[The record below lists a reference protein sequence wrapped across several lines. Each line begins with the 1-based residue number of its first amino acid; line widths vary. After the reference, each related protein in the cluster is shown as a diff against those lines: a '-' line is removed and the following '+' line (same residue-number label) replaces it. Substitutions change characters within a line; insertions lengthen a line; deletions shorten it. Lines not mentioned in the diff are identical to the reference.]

1 MKKLILGL
9 AVLVG
14 TAFFVPTTQILA
26 DNIGNANANSSP
38 LKQKVDEKNGKS
50 SSSTTTPKS
59 SLGTNVKNGL
69 GKDVKETN
77 SLKANTSAPAKT
89 EDVIKTE
96 LGKPDMDWV
105 NSNILKNYKL
115 YHQDSSLTDFSS
127 GAAHIATDLF
137 TAINLDIVYP
147 LFDKALSTM
156 FNLTGITTG
165 INNVLTSV
173 GQYSQKAW
181 QSDAMKGLL
190 YLAFGVGLVWTFA
203 RSIKSGGG
211 LKSILTLLVIAI
223 LGSAWVGAG
232 STVLS
237 TINTLTSN
245 AQTAVFVATSN
256 IDNDSFSDTGTSFQ
270 ATLRYNYF
278 TKAVERPFFLGN
290 YGVATMADAEKNNDE
305 MGNPYRLIGGNV
317 DDSTLSEF
325 AYKNVY
331 IKKKGGQEWYQV
343 AIALMSPVMSVAYGV
358 PLLMIG
364 LANLLVQLG
373 AILMYYLAP
382 FTIMISLIPKFA
394 NSALKTAMGALGL
407 LFAKVGLLFGIMFI
421 SWVGNVTDT
430 VIPPTNS
437 ASSMLNSIVY
447 IVLMI
452 LLWKNKSWLVQT
464 ITGSSVA
471 NSAMNKISMTRAGR
485 KALGTANEMRNSA
498 NRMYQGARNGI
509 KRGKDMKDNF
519 KDKHSDDF
527 DDDELRDEIEQEEQ
541 AKRKQAR
548 KDYLAKDMAKHQ
560 AQVKKDRAS
569 RLKNAMPNQDAT
581 SNTSQ
586 LKVND
591 LPDNNGTHSRA
602 IADEVKLPRYQR
614 SKELKKVPETSD
626 SATEPTGRKPS
637 KSYETGSKEAQKRRE
652 ARSMVLKSKD
662 DATHFNQRLQADNE
676 QRKQNKQDLD
686 KELR

>member
-1 MKKLILGL
+1 MLIKFCRKLI
-9 AVLVG
+9 
-14 TAFFVPTTQILA
+14 ILA
-26 DNIGNANANSSP
+26 SFLFVLGFAQTQVSANDSS
-38 LKQKVDEKNGKS
+38 NS
-50 SSSTTTPKS
+50 SSSLISDDTTKALDDASKQAEKAVEEVTNDAEKKS
-59 SLGTNVKNGL
+59 G
-69 GKDVKETN
+69 D
-77 SLKANTSAPAKT
+77 TSSASDYP
-89 EDVIKTE
+89 EDVIKSNLE
-96 LGKPDMDWV
+96 KRKMDWV
-105 NSNILKNYKL
+105 NSHILQNYKL
-115 YHQDSSLTDFSS
+115 YHQDSSLTDVSS
-127 GAAHIATDLF
+127 GAAHIVTDLF
-137 TAINLDIVYP
+137 TAINLNIVYP

-156 FNLTGITTG
+156 FDLTNITNG
-165 INNVLTSV
+165 INDVLDSV

-181 QSDAMKGLL
+181 QSDALKGLL

-203 RSIKSGGG
+203 KSIKSGGG
-211 LKSILTLLVIAI
+211 LKSILMILIIAVI
-223 LGSAWVGAG
+223 GSAWVSGG
-232 STVLS
+232 STVLK

-245 AQTAVFVATSN
+245 AQTAVFVATSD
-256 IDNDSFSDTGTSFQ
+256 IDDSGYTSTGDDFQ
-270 ATLRYNYF
+270 RTLRYAYF
-278 TKAVERPFFLGN
+278 TKAVERTFLLGN
-290 YGVATMADAEKNNDE
+290 YGVATMDDAEKDNDKI
-305 MGNPYRLIGGNV
+305 GNPYRLIGGNV
-317 DDSTLSEF
+317 TDDVLAEF
-325 AYKNVY
+325 AKKKNNY
-331 IKKKGGQEWYQV
+331 IKKNGGQEWYQV
-343 AIALMSPVMSVAYGV
+343 AIAFMSPVMSVAYGI
-358 PLLMIG
+358 PLLMVG

-373 AILMYYLAP
+373 AILLYYLAP

-421 SWVGNVTDT
+421 SWVGNVTDK
-430 VIPPTNS
+430 VIPPTDS

-569 RLKNAMPNQDAT
+569 RLKNVMPNQDTPHDTAQ
-581 SNTSQ
+581 SRG
-586 LKVND
+586 ND

-637 KSYETGSKEAQKRRE
+637 KSYETGSIEAQTRRE
-652 ARSMVLKSKD
+652 ARSKVLKSKD
-662 DATHFNQRLQADNE
+662 DTTHFNQRLQADNE

>member
-278 TKAVERPFFLGN
+278 TKAVERPFLLGN

-464 ITGSSVA
+464 IIGSSVA
-471 NSAMNKISMTRAGR
+471 NNAMNKISMTRAGR

-509 KRGKDMKDNF
+509 KRGRDMKDNY
-519 KDKHSDDF
+519 KDKNSDEF

-548 KDYLAKDMAKHQ
+548 KDYLSKDMAKHQ

-569 RLKNAMPNQDAT
+569 RLKNAMPNQDIPHDT
-581 SNTSQ
+581 PQS
-586 LKVND
+586 KGND

-652 ARSMVLKSKD
+652 ARSKVLKSKD
-662 DATHFNQRLQADNE
+662 DTIHFNQRLQADNE

>member
-1 MKKLILGL
+1 MKKFILGL

-89 EDVIKTE
+89 EDVIKAE

-203 RSIKSGGG
+203 KSIKSGGG

-278 TKAVERPFFLGN
+278 TKAVERPFLLGN

-509 KRGKDMKDNF
+509 KRGKDMKDNY

-548 KDYLAKDMAKHQ
+548 KDYLSKDMAKHQ

-569 RLKNAMPNQDAT
+569 RLKNAMPNQDT
-581 SNTSQ
+581 PHDTPQSGG
-586 LKVND
+586 ND

-637 KSYETGSKEAQKRRE
+637 KSYETGSKEAQTRRE
-652 ARSMVLKSKD
+652 ARSKVLKSKED
-662 DATHFNQRLQADNE
+662 TTHFNQRLQADNE
-676 QRKQNKQDLD
+676 ERKQNKQDLD

>member
-1 MKKLILGL
+1 MLIKFCRKLI
-9 AVLVG
+9 
-14 TAFFVPTTQILA
+14 ILA
-26 DNIGNANANSSP
+26 SFLFVLGFAQTQVSADDS
-38 LKQKVDEKNGKS
+38 KNS
-50 SSSTTTPKS
+50 SSSLISDDTTKALDDATKQAEKAVEEVTNDAEKKS
-59 SLGTNVKNGL
+59 G
-69 GKDVKETN
+69 D
-77 SLKANTSAPAKT
+77 TSSASDYP
-89 EDVIKTE
+89 EGVIKSN
-96 LGKPDMDWV
+96 LQYHKMDWV
-105 NSNILKNYKL
+105 NSHILQNYKF
-115 YHQDSSLTDFSS
+115 YHQDSSLTDVSS
-127 GAAHIATDLF
+127 GAAHIVTDLF
-137 TAINLDIVYP
+137 TAINLNIVYP

-156 FNLTGITTG
+156 FNLTGITNG
-165 INNVLTSV
+165 INGVLTSV
-173 GQYSQKAW
+173 GQYSNKAW
-181 QSDAMKGLL
+181 QSDALKGLL

-203 RSIKSGGG
+203 KSIKSGGG
-211 LKSILTLLVIAI
+211 LKSILTIVVIAVV
-223 LGSAWVGAG
+223 GSAWVGAG

-245 AQTAVFVATSN
+245 AQTAVFVSTSD
-256 IDNDSFSDTGTSFQ
+256 IKGAYSDTGDNFQ
-270 ATLRYNYF
+270 NALRYSYF
-278 TKAVERPFFLGN
+278 EQAVERPFLLGN
-290 YGVATMADAEKNNDE
+290 YGVGTMADAEKGNDK

-317 DDSTLSEF
+317 TDNVLAEF
-325 AYKNVY
+325 AKNNSY
-331 IKKKGGQEWYQV
+331 IKKNGGQEWYQV
-343 AIALMSPVMSVAYGV
+343 AIAFMSPVMSFAYGV
-358 PLLMIG
+358 PLLMVG

-373 AILMYYLAP
+373 AILLYYLAP
-382 FTIMISLIPKFA
+382 FTIMISLLPKFA
-394 NSALKTAMGALGL
+394 NSALKTAMGALEL

-421 SWVGNVTDT
+421 TWVGNVTDI
-430 VIPPTNS
+430 VVPPTNS

-471 NSAMNKISMTRAGR
+471 NNAMNKISMTRAGR

-509 KRGKDMKDNF
+509 KRGRDMKDNY
-519 KDKHSDDF
+519 KDMHIDDF

-548 KDYLAKDMAKHQ
+548 KDYLSKDMAKHQ

-569 RLKNAMPNQDAT
+569 RLKNAMRNQDT
-581 SNTSQ
+581 PHDTPQSGG
-586 LKVND
+586 ND

-637 KSYETGSKEAQKRRE
+637 KSHETGSKEAQTRRE
-652 ARSMVLKSKD
+652 ARSKVLKSKD
-662 DATHFNQRLQADNE
+662 DTTHFNQRLQADNE

>member
-1 MKKLILGL
+1 MLIKFCRKLI
-9 AVLVG
+9 
-14 TAFFVPTTQILA
+14 ILA
-26 DNIGNANANSSP
+26 SFLFVLGFAQTQVSANDSS
-38 LKQKVDEKNGKS
+38 NS
-50 SSSTTTPKS
+50 SSSLISDDTTKALDDASKQAEKAVEEVTNDAEKKS
-59 SLGTNVKNGL
+59 G
-69 GKDVKETN
+69 D
-77 SLKANTSAPAKT
+77 TSSASDYP
-89 EDVIKTE
+89 EDVIKSNLE
-96 LGKPDMDWV
+96 KRKMDWV
-105 NSNILKNYKL
+105 NSHILQNYKL
-115 YHQDSSLTDFSS
+115 YHQDSSLTDVSS
-127 GAAHIATDLF
+127 GAAHIVTDLF
-137 TAINLDIVYP
+137 TAINLNIVYP

-156 FNLTGITTG
+156 FDLTNITNG
-165 INNVLTSV
+165 INDVLDSV

-181 QSDAMKGLL
+181 QSDALKGLL

-203 RSIKSGGG
+203 KSIKSGGG
-211 LKSILTLLVIAI
+211 LKSILMILIIAVI
-223 LGSAWVGAG
+223 GSAWVSGG
-232 STVLS
+232 STVLK

-245 AQTAVFVATSN
+245 AQTAVFVATSD
-256 IDNDSFSDTGTSFQ
+256 IDDSGYTSTGDDFQ
-270 ATLRYNYF
+270 RTLRYAYF
-278 TKAVERPFFLGN
+278 TKAVERTFLLGN
-290 YGVATMADAEKNNDE
+290 YGVATMDDAEKDNDKI
-305 MGNPYRLIGGNV
+305 GNPYRLIGGNV
-317 DDSTLSEF
+317 TDDVLAEF
-325 AYKNVY
+325 AKKKNNY
-331 IKKKGGQEWYQV
+331 IKKNGGQEWYQV
-343 AIALMSPVMSVAYGV
+343 AIAFMSPVMSVAYGI
-358 PLLMIG
+358 PLLMVG

-373 AILMYYLAP
+373 AILLYYLAP

-421 SWVGNVTDT
+421 SWVGNVTDK
-430 VIPPTNS
+430 VIPPTDS

-569 RLKNAMPNQDAT
+569 SLKNVMPNQDTPHDTAQ
-581 SNTSQ
+581 SRG
-586 LKVND
+586 ND

-637 KSYETGSKEAQKRRE
+637 KSYETGSIEAQTRRE
-652 ARSMVLKSKD
+652 ARSKVLKSKD
-662 DATHFNQRLQADNE
+662 DTTHFNQRLQADNE

>member
-1 MKKLILGL
+1 MKKFILGL

-89 EDVIKTE
+89 EDVIKAE

-203 RSIKSGGG
+203 KSIKSGGG

-232 STVLS
+232 STVLT

-278 TKAVERPFFLGN
+278 TKAVERPFLLGN
-290 YGVATMADAEKNNDE
+290 YGVATMDDAEKNNDE

-325 AYKNVY
+325 ANKNVY

-464 ITGSSVA
+464 ITGSTVA
-471 NSAMNKISMTRAGR
+471 NNAINKISMTRAGR
-485 KALGTANEMRNSA
+485 KALGTADEMRHSA

-509 KRGKDMKDNF
+509 ERGRDMKDNY
-519 KDKHSDDF
+519 KDKHSDEF
-527 DDDELRDEIEQEEQ
+527 DDDALRDEIEQEEQ

-548 KDYLAKDMAKHQ
+548 KDYLSKDMAKHQ

-626 SATEPTGRKPS
+626 SATESTGRKPS

-652 ARSMVLKSKD
+652 ARSKVLKSKD
-662 DATHFNQRLQADNE
+662 DTTHFNQRLQADNA

>member
-1 MKKLILGL
+1 
-9 AVLVG
+9 
-14 TAFFVPTTQILA
+14 
-26 DNIGNANANSSP
+26 
-38 LKQKVDEKNGKS
+38 
-50 SSSTTTPKS
+50 
-59 SLGTNVKNGL
+59 
-69 GKDVKETN
+69 
-77 SLKANTSAPAKT
+77 
-89 EDVIKTE
+89 
-96 LGKPDMDWV
+96 MDWV
-105 NSNILKNYKL
+105 NSHILQNYKL
-115 YHQDSSLTDFSS
+115 YHQDSSLTDVSS
-127 GAAHIATDLF
+127 GAAHIVTDLF
-137 TAINLDIVYP
+137 TAINLNIVYP

-156 FNLTGITTG
+156 FDLTNITNE
-165 INNVLTSV
+165 INDVLDSV

-181 QSDAMKGLL
+181 QSDALKGLL

-203 RSIKSGGG
+203 KSIKSGGG
-211 LKSILTLLVIAI
+211 LKSILMILIIAVI
-223 LGSAWVGAG
+223 GSAWVSGG
-232 STVLS
+232 STVLK

-245 AQTAVFVATSN
+245 AQTAVFVATSD
-256 IDNDSFSDTGTSFQ
+256 IDDSGYTSTGDDFQ
-270 ATLRYNYF
+270 RTLRYAYF
-278 TKAVERPFFLGN
+278 TKAVERTFLLGN
-290 YGVATMADAEKNNDE
+290 YGVATMDDAEKDNDKI
-305 MGNPYRLIGGNV
+305 GNPYRLIGGNV
-317 DDSTLSEF
+317 TDDVLAEF
-325 AYKNVY
+325 AKKKNNY
-331 IKKKGGQEWYQV
+331 IKKNGGQEWYQV
-343 AIALMSPVMSVAYGV
+343 AIAFMSPVMSVAYGI
-358 PLLMIG
+358 PLLMVG

-373 AILMYYLAP
+373 AILLYYLAP

-421 SWVGNVTDT
+421 SWVGNVTDK
-430 VIPPTNS
+430 VIPPTDS

-569 RLKNAMPNQDAT
+569 RLKNVMPNQDTPHDTAQ
-581 SNTSQ
+581 SRG
-586 LKVND
+586 ND

-637 KSYETGSKEAQKRRE
+637 KSYETGSIEAQTRRE
-652 ARSMVLKSKD
+652 ARSKVLKSKD
-662 DATHFNQRLQADNE
+662 DTTHFNQRLQADNE

>member
-1 MKKLILGL
+1 MKKFILGL

-26 DNIGNANANSSP
+26 DNIGNANANGSP

-59 SLGTNVKNGL
+59 SLGINVKNGL

-89 EDVIKTE
+89 EDVIKSN
-96 LGKPDMDWV
+96 LQYHKMDWV

-203 RSIKSGGG
+203 KSIKSGGG

-232 STVLS
+232 STVLT

-278 TKAVERPFFLGN
+278 TKAVERPFLLGN
-290 YGVATMADAEKNNDE
+290 YGVATMDDAEKNNDE

-325 AYKNVY
+325 ANKNVY

-464 ITGSSVA
+464 ITGSTVA
-471 NSAMNKISMTRAGR
+471 NNAINKISMTRAGR
-485 KALGTANEMRNSA
+485 KALGTADEMRHSA

-509 KRGKDMKDNF
+509 KRGRDMKDNY
-519 KDKHSDDF
+519 KDKHSDEF

-548 KDYLAKDMAKHQ
+548 KDYLSKDMAKHQ

-569 RLKNAMPNQDAT
+569 RLKNAMPNQDIPHDT
-581 SNTSQ
+581 PQS
-586 LKVND
+586 KGND

-626 SATEPTGRKPS
+626 SATELKGRKPG

-652 ARSMVLKSKD
+652 ARSKVLKSKD
-662 DATHFNQRLQADNE
+662 DTIHFNQRLQADNE

>member
-1 MKKLILGL
+1 MLIKFCRKLI
-9 AVLVG
+9 
-14 TAFFVPTTQILA
+14 ILA
-26 DNIGNANANSSP
+26 SFLFVLGFAQTQVSANDSS
-38 LKQKVDEKNGKS
+38 NS
-50 SSSTTTPKS
+50 SSSLISDDTTKALDDASKQAEKAVEEVTNDAEKKS
-59 SLGTNVKNGL
+59 G
-69 GKDVKETN
+69 D
-77 SLKANTSAPAKT
+77 TSSASDYP
-89 EDVIKTE
+89 EDVIKSNLE
-96 LGKPDMDWV
+96 KRKMDWV
-105 NSNILKNYKL
+105 NSHILQNYKL
-115 YHQDSSLTDFSS
+115 YHQDSSLTDVSS
-127 GAAHIATDLF
+127 GAAHIVTDLF
-137 TAINLDIVYP
+137 TAINLNIVYP

-156 FNLTGITTG
+156 FDLTNITNG
-165 INNVLTSV
+165 INDVLDSV

-181 QSDAMKGLL
+181 QSDALKGLL

-203 RSIKSGGG
+203 KSIKSGGG
-211 LKSILTLLVIAI
+211 LKSILMILIIAVI
-223 LGSAWVGAG
+223 GSAWVSGG
-232 STVLS
+232 STVLK

-245 AQTAVFVATSN
+245 AQTAVFVATSD
-256 IDNDSFSDTGTSFQ
+256 IDDSGYTSTGDDFQ
-270 ATLRYNYF
+270 RTLRYAYF
-278 TKAVERPFFLGN
+278 TKAVERTFLLGN
-290 YGVATMADAEKNNDE
+290 YGVATMDDAEKDYDKI
-305 MGNPYRLIGGNV
+305 GNPYRLIGGNV
-317 DDSTLSEF
+317 TDDVLAEF
-325 AYKNVY
+325 AKKKNNY
-331 IKKKGGQEWYQV
+331 IKKNGGQEWYQV
-343 AIALMSPVMSVAYGV
+343 AIAFMSPVMSVAYGI
-358 PLLMIG
+358 PLLMVG

-373 AILMYYLAP
+373 AILLYYLAP

-421 SWVGNVTDT
+421 SWVGNVTDK
-430 VIPPTNS
+430 VIPPTDS

-569 RLKNAMPNQDAT
+569 RLKNVMPNQDTPHDTAQ
-581 SNTSQ
+581 SRG
-586 LKVND
+586 ND

-637 KSYETGSKEAQKRRE
+637 KSYETGSIEAQTRRE
-652 ARSMVLKSKD
+652 ARSKVLKSKD
-662 DATHFNQRLQADNE
+662 DTTHFNQRLQADNE
-676 QRKQNKQDLD
+676 QRKQNKQNLD

>member
-1 MKKLILGL
+1 MKKFILGL

-89 EDVIKTE
+89 EDVIKAE

-115 YHQDSSLTDFSS
+115 YHQDSSLTDLSS

-165 INNVLTSV
+165 INNVLISV

-203 RSIKSGGG
+203 KSIKSGGG

-278 TKAVERPFFLGN
+278 TKAVERPFLLGN

-325 AYKNVY
+325 ANKNVY

-343 AIALMSPVMSVAYGV
+343 AIAFMSPVMSVAYGI
-358 PLLMIG
+358 PLLMVG

-471 NSAMNKISMTRAGR
+471 NNAMNKISMTRAGR

-509 KRGKDMKDNF
+509 KRGKDMKDNY

-548 KDYLAKDMAKHQ
+548 KDYLSKDMAKHQ

-626 SATEPTGRKPS
+626 SATESTGRKPS

-652 ARSMVLKSKD
+652 ARSKVLKSKD
-662 DATHFNQRLQADNE
+662 DTTHFNQRLQADNA

>member
-1 MKKLILGL
+1 MKKFILGL

-89 EDVIKTE
+89 EDVIKAE

-115 YHQDSSLTDFSS
+115 YHQDSSLTDLSS

-165 INNVLTSV
+165 INNVLISV

-203 RSIKSGGG
+203 KSIKSGGG

-278 TKAVERPFFLGN
+278 TKAVERPFLLGN

-325 AYKNVY
+325 ANKNVY

-343 AIALMSPVMSVAYGV
+343 AIAFMSPVMSVAYGI
-358 PLLMIG
+358 PLLMVG

-373 AILMYYLAP
+373 
-382 FTIMISLIPKFA
+382 
-394 NSALKTAMGALGL
+394 
-407 LFAKVGLLFGIMFI
+407 LF
-421 SWVGNVTDT
+421 
-430 VIPPTNS
+430 
-437 ASSMLNSIVY
+437 
-447 IVLMI
+447 
-452 LLWKNKSWLVQT
+452 
-464 ITGSSVA
+464 
-471 NSAMNKISMTRAGR
+471 
-485 KALGTANEMRNSA
+485 
-498 NRMYQGARNGI
+498 
-509 KRGKDMKDNF
+509 
-519 KDKHSDDF
+519 
-527 DDDELRDEIEQEEQ
+527 
-541 AKRKQAR
+541 
-548 KDYLAKDMAKHQ
+548 
-560 AQVKKDRAS
+560 
-569 RLKNAMPNQDAT
+569 
-581 SNTSQ
+581 
-586 LKVND
+586 
-591 LPDNNGTHSRA
+591 
-602 IADEVKLPRYQR
+602 
-614 SKELKKVPETSD
+614 
-626 SATEPTGRKPS
+626 
-637 KSYETGSKEAQKRRE
+637 
-652 ARSMVLKSKD
+652 
-662 DATHFNQRLQADNE
+662 
-676 QRKQNKQDLD
+676 
-686 KELR
+686 

>member
-1 MKKLILGL
+1 MLIKFCRKLI
-9 AVLVG
+9 
-14 TAFFVPTTQILA
+14 ILA
-26 DNIGNANANSSP
+26 SFLFVLGFAQTQVSANDSS
-38 LKQKVDEKNGKS
+38 NS
-50 SSSTTTPKS
+50 SSSLISDDTTKALDDASKQAEKAVEEVTNDAEKKS
-59 SLGTNVKNGL
+59 G
-69 GKDVKETN
+69 D
-77 SLKANTSAPAKT
+77 TSSASDYP
-89 EDVIKTE
+89 EDVIKSNLE
-96 LGKPDMDWV
+96 KRKMDWV
-105 NSNILKNYKL
+105 NSHILQNYKL
-115 YHQDSSLTDFSS
+115 YHQDSSLTDVSS
-127 GAAHIATDLF
+127 GAAHIVTDLF
-137 TAINLDIVYP
+137 TAINLNIVYP

-156 FNLTGITTG
+156 FDLTNITNG
-165 INNVLTSV
+165 INDVLDSV

-181 QSDAMKGLL
+181 QSDALKGLL

-203 RSIKSGGG
+203 KSIKSGGG
-211 LKSILTLLVIAI
+211 LKSILMILIIAVI
-223 LGSAWVGAG
+223 GSAWVSGG
-232 STVLS
+232 STVLK

-245 AQTAVFVATSN
+245 AQTAVFVATSD
-256 IDNDSFSDTGTSFQ
+256 IDDSGYTSTGDDFQ
-270 ATLRYNYF
+270 RTLRYAYF
-278 TKAVERPFFLGN
+278 TKAVERTFLLGN
-290 YGVATMADAEKNNDE
+290 YGVATMDDAEKDNDKI
-305 MGNPYRLIGGNV
+305 GNPYRLIGGNV
-317 DDSTLSEF
+317 TDDVLAEF
-325 AYKNVY
+325 AKKKNNY
-331 IKKKGGQEWYQV
+331 IKKNGGQECYQV
-343 AIALMSPVMSVAYGV
+343 AIAFMSPVMSVAYGI
-358 PLLMIG
+358 PLLMVG

-373 AILMYYLAP
+373 AILLYYLAP

-421 SWVGNVTDT
+421 SWVGNVTDK
-430 VIPPTNS
+430 VIPPTDS

-527 DDDELRDEIEQEEQ
+527 DDDELRDEIEPEEQ

-569 RLKNAMPNQDAT
+569 RLKNVMPNQDTPHDTAQ
-581 SNTSQ
+581 SRG
-586 LKVND
+586 ND

-637 KSYETGSKEAQKRRE
+637 KSYETGSIEAQTRRE
-652 ARSMVLKSKD
+652 ARSKVLKSKD
-662 DATHFNQRLQADNE
+662 DTTHFNQRLQADNE

>member
-1 MKKLILGL
+1 MLIKFCRKLI
-9 AVLVG
+9 
-14 TAFFVPTTQILA
+14 ILA
-26 DNIGNANANSSP
+26 SFLFVLGFAQTQVSANDSS
-38 LKQKVDEKNGKS
+38 NS
-50 SSSTTTPKS
+50 SSSLISDDTTKALDDASKQAEKAVEEVTNDAEKKS
-59 SLGTNVKNGL
+59 G
-69 GKDVKETN
+69 D
-77 SLKANTSAPAKT
+77 TSSASDYP
-89 EDVIKTE
+89 EDVIKSNLE
-96 LGKPDMDWV
+96 KRKMDWV
-105 NSNILKNYKL
+105 NSHILQNYKL
-115 YHQDSSLTDFSS
+115 YHQDSSLTDVSS
-127 GAAHIATDLF
+127 GAAHIVTDLF
-137 TAINLDIVYP
+137 TAINLNIVYP

-156 FNLTGITTG
+156 FDLTNITNG
-165 INNVLTSV
+165 INDVLDSV

-181 QSDAMKGLL
+181 QSDALNGLL

-203 RSIKSGGG
+203 KSIKSGGG
-211 LKSILTLLVIAI
+211 LKSILMILIIAVI
-223 LGSAWVGAG
+223 GSAWVSGG
-232 STVLS
+232 STVLK

-245 AQTAVFVATSN
+245 AQTAVFVATSD
-256 IDNDSFSDTGTSFQ
+256 IDDSGYTSTGDDFQ
-270 ATLRYNYF
+270 RTLRYAYF
-278 TKAVERPFFLGN
+278 TKAVERTFLLGN
-290 YGVATMADAEKNNDE
+290 YGVATMDDAEKDNDKI
-305 MGNPYRLIGGNV
+305 GNPYRLIGGNV
-317 DDSTLSEF
+317 TDDVLAEF
-325 AYKNVY
+325 AKKKNNY
-331 IKKKGGQEWYQV
+331 IKKNGGQEWYQV
-343 AIALMSPVMSVAYGV
+343 AIAFMSPVMSVAYGI
-358 PLLMIG
+358 PLLMVG

-373 AILMYYLAP
+373 AILLYYLAP

-421 SWVGNVTDT
+421 SWVGNVTDK
-430 VIPPTNS
+430 VIPPTDS

-509 KRGKDMKDNF
+509 KRGKDMKDDF

-569 RLKNAMPNQDAT
+569 RLKNVMPNQDTPHDTAQ
-581 SNTSQ
+581 SRG
-586 LKVND
+586 ND

-626 SATEPTGRKPS
+626 SATEPTERKPS
-637 KSYETGSKEAQKRRE
+637 KSYETGSIEAQTRRE
-652 ARSMVLKSKD
+652 ARSKVLKSKD
-662 DATHFNQRLQADNE
+662 DTTHFNQRLQADNE

>member
-1 MKKLILGL
+1 MLIKFCRKLI
-9 AVLVG
+9 
-14 TAFFVPTTQILA
+14 ILA
-26 DNIGNANANSSP
+26 SFLFVLGFAQTQVSANDSS
-38 LKQKVDEKNGKS
+38 NS
-50 SSSTTTPKS
+50 SSSLISDDTTKALDDASKQAKKAVEEVTNDAEKKS
-59 SLGTNVKNGL
+59 G
-69 GKDVKETN
+69 D
-77 SLKANTSAPAKT
+77 TSSASDYP
-89 EDVIKTE
+89 EDVIKSNLE
-96 LGKPDMDWV
+96 KRKMDWV
-105 NSNILKNYKL
+105 NSHILQNYKL
-115 YHQDSSLTDFSS
+115 YHQDSSLTDVSS
-127 GAAHIATDLF
+127 GAAHIVTDLF
-137 TAINLDIVYP
+137 TAINLNIVYP

-156 FNLTGITTG
+156 FDLTNITNG
-165 INNVLTSV
+165 INDVLDSV

-181 QSDAMKGLL
+181 QSDALKGLL

-203 RSIKSGGG
+203 KSIKSGGG
-211 LKSILTLLVIAI
+211 LKSILMILIIAVI
-223 LGSAWVGAG
+223 GSAWVSGG
-232 STVLS
+232 STVLK

-245 AQTAVFVATSN
+245 AQTAVFVATSD
-256 IDNDSFSDTGTSFQ
+256 IDDSGYTSTGDDFQ
-270 ATLRYNYF
+270 RTLRYAYF
-278 TKAVERPFFLGN
+278 TKAVERTFLLGN
-290 YGVATMADAEKNNDE
+290 YGVATMDDAEKDNDKI
-305 MGNPYRLIGGNV
+305 GNPYRLIGGNV
-317 DDSTLSEF
+317 TDDVLAEF
-325 AYKNVY
+325 AKKKNNY
-331 IKKKGGQEWYQV
+331 IKKNGGQEWYQV
-343 AIALMSPVMSVAYGV
+343 AIAFMSPVMSVAYGI
-358 PLLMIG
+358 PLLMVG

-373 AILMYYLAP
+373 AILLYYLAP

-421 SWVGNVTDT
+421 SWVGNVTDK
-430 VIPPTNS
+430 VIPPTDS

-569 RLKNAMPNQDAT
+569 RLKNVMPNQDTAHDT
-581 SNTSQ
+581 AQSRG
-586 LKVND
+586 ND

-637 KSYETGSKEAQKRRE
+637 KSYETGSIEAQTRRE
-652 ARSMVLKSKD
+652 ARSKVLKSKD
-662 DATHFNQRLQADNE
+662 DTTHFNQRLQADNE

>member
-1 MKKLILGL
+1 MLIKYCRKLI
-9 AVLVG
+9 
-14 TAFFVPTTQILA
+14 ILA
-26 DNIGNANANSSP
+26 SFLFVLGFAQTQVSANDSSNSNSSVIFDDTTKAIDDAS
-38 LKQKVDEKNGKS
+38 KQAEQAVEEVTNDAEKKS
-50 SSSTTTPKS
+50 GDTSSTSDYTETEIKLNLTQHNMNWVS
-59 SLGTNVKNGL
+59 SH
-69 GKDVKETN
+69 
-77 SLKANTSAPAKT
+77 
-89 EDVIKTE
+89 
-96 LGKPDMDWV
+96 
-105 NSNILKNYKL
+105 ILQNYKF

-127 GAAHIATDLF
+127 GAAHIMTDLF
-137 TAINLDIVYP
+137 TAVNLNIVYP
-147 LFDKALSTM
+147 LFDKSLSTM
-156 FNLTGITTG
+156 FDLTNITDG
-165 INNVLTSV
+165 INKVLGSV
-173 GQYSQKAW
+173 GKYSQKAW
-181 QSDAMKGLL
+181 QSDAMKSLL
-190 YLAFGVGLVWTFA
+190 YLAFGAGLVWTFA
-203 RSIKSGGG
+203 KSIKSGGG
-211 LKSILTLLVIAI
+211 LKSILTILVVAVV
-223 LGSAWVGAG
+223 GSAWVSGG
-232 STVLS
+232 STVLR

-245 AQTAVFVATSN
+245 AQTAVFVATSD
-256 IDNDSFSDTGTSFQ
+256 IDDSGYTSTGDDFQ
-270 ATLRYNYF
+270 GALRYAYF
-278 TKAVERPFFLGN
+278 TKAVERPFLLGN
-290 YGVATMADAEKNNDE
+290 YSVATMADAEKGNDK

-317 DDSTLSEF
+317 TDDVLTEF
-325 AYKNVY
+325 AKNNSY

-343 AIALMSPVMSVAYGV
+343 AIAFMSPVMSVAYGI
-358 PLLMIG
+358 PLLMVG

-373 AILMYYLAP
+373 AILLYYLAP
-382 FTIMISLIPKFA
+382 FTIMISLLPKFA

-421 SWVGNVTDT
+421 SWVGNVTDI

-464 ITGSSVA
+464 IIGSSVA
-471 NSAMNKISMTRAGR
+471 NNAMNKISMTRAGR

-509 KRGKDMKDNF
+509 KRGRDMKDNYKDNY
-519 KDKHSDDF
+519 KDKHSDEF

-548 KDYLAKDMAKHQ
+548 KDYLSKDMAKHQ

-569 RLKNAMPNQDAT
+569 RLKNAMPNQDIPHDT
-581 SNTSQ
+581 PQS
-586 LKVND
+586 KDND
-591 LPDNNGTHSRA
+591 LPDNNGTHSGA

-626 SATEPTGRKPS
+626 SATELTGRKPS

-652 ARSMVLKSKD
+652 ARSKVLKSKD
-662 DATHFNQRLQADNE
+662 DTIHFNQRLQADNE

>member
-1 MKKLILGL
+1 MKKFILGL

-89 EDVIKTE
+89 EDVIKSN
-96 LGKPDMDWV
+96 LQYHKIDWV

-203 RSIKSGGG
+203 KSIKSGGG

-245 AQTAVFVATSN
+245 AQTAVFVSTSD
-256 IDNDSFSDTGTSFQ
+256 IKGAYSDTGDSFQ

-278 TKAVERPFFLGN
+278 TKAVERPFLLGN
-290 YGVATMADAEKNNDE
+290 YGVATMDDAEKNNDE

-325 AYKNVY
+325 ANKNVY

-464 ITGSSVA
+464 ITGSTVA
-471 NSAMNKISMTRAGR
+471 NNAINKISMTRAGR
-485 KALGTANEMRNSA
+485 KALGTADEMRHSA

-509 KRGKDMKDNF
+509 ERGRDMKDNY
-519 KDKHSDDF
+519 KDKHSDEF
-527 DDDELRDEIEQEEQ
+527 DDDALRDEIEQEEQ

-548 KDYLAKDMAKHQ
+548 KDYLSKDMAKHQ

-626 SATEPTGRKPS
+626 SATESTGRKPS

-652 ARSMVLKSKD
+652 ARSKVLKSKD
-662 DATHFNQRLQADNE
+662 DTTHFNQRLQADNA

>member
-1 MKKLILGL
+1 MLIKFCRKLI
-9 AVLVG
+9 
-14 TAFFVPTTQILA
+14 ILA
-26 DNIGNANANSSP
+26 SFLFVLGFAQTQVSANDSSNSNSSVISDDTTKAIDDAS
-38 LKQKVDEKNGKS
+38 KQAEQAVEEVTNDAEKKS
-50 SSSTTTPKS
+50 GDTSSTS
-59 SLGTNVKNGL
+59 
-69 GKDVKETN
+69 DYAET
-77 SLKANTSAPAKT
+77 
-89 EDVIKTE
+89 EIKLNLTQHN
-96 LGKPDMDWV
+96 MNWV
-105 NSNILKNYKL
+105 NSHILQNYKF

-127 GAAHIATDLF
+127 GAAHIMTDLF
-137 TAINLDIVYP
+137 TAVNLNIVYP
-147 LFDKALSTM
+147 LFDKSLSTM
-156 FNLTGITTG
+156 FDLTNITDG
-165 INNVLTSV
+165 INKVLGSV
-173 GQYSQKAW
+173 GKYSQKAW
-181 QSDAMKGLL
+181 QSDAMKSLL
-190 YLAFGVGLVWTFA
+190 YLAFGAGLVWTFA
-203 RSIKSGGG
+203 KSIKSGGG
-211 LKSILTLLVIAI
+211 LKSILTILVVAVV
-223 LGSAWVGAG
+223 GSAWVSGG
-232 STVLS
+232 STVLR

-245 AQTAVFVATSN
+245 AQTAVFVATSD
-256 IDNDSFSDTGTSFQ
+256 IDDSGYTSTGDDFQ
-270 ATLRYNYF
+270 GALRYAYF
-278 TKAVERPFFLGN
+278 TKAVERPFLLGN
-290 YGVATMADAEKNNDE
+290 YSVATMADAEKGNDK

-317 DDSTLSEF
+317 TDDVLTEF
-325 AYKNVY
+325 AKNNSY

-343 AIALMSPVMSVAYGV
+343 AIAFMSPVMSVAYGI
-358 PLLMIG
+358 PLLMVG

-373 AILMYYLAP
+373 AILLYYLAP
-382 FTIMISLIPKFA
+382 FTIMISLLPKFA

-421 SWVGNVTDT
+421 SWVGNVTDI

-464 ITGSSVA
+464 IIGSSVA
-471 NSAMNKISMTRAGR
+471 NNAMNKISMTRAGR

-509 KRGKDMKDNF
+509 KRGRDMKDNY
-519 KDKHSDDF
+519 KDKHSDEF

-548 KDYLAKDMAKHQ
+548 KDYLSKDMAKHQ

-569 RLKNAMPNQDAT
+569 RLKNAMPNQDIPHDT
-581 SNTSQ
+581 PQS
-586 LKVND
+586 KDND

-626 SATEPTGRKPS
+626 SATELTGRKPS

-652 ARSMVLKSKD
+652 ARSKVLKSKD
-662 DATHFNQRLQADNE
+662 DTIHFNQRLQADNE

>member
-1 MKKLILGL
+1 MKKFILGL

-89 EDVIKTE
+89 EDVIKAE

-203 RSIKSGGG
+203 KSIKSGGG

-278 TKAVERPFFLGN
+278 TKAVERPFLLGN

-325 AYKNVY
+325 ANKNVY

-343 AIALMSPVMSVAYGV
+343 AIAFMSPVMSVAYGI
-358 PLLMIG
+358 PLLMVG

-430 VIPPTNS
+430 VVPPVDS

-471 NSAMNKISMTRAGR
+471 NNAMNKISLTRAGR

-498 NRMYQGARNGI
+498 SRMYQGARNGI
-509 KRGKDMKDNF
+509 KRGKDMKDNY
-519 KDKHSDDF
+519 KDKHSDEF
-527 DDDELRDEIEQEEQ
+527 DDDALRDEIEQEEQ

-548 KDYLAKDMAKHQ
+548 KDYLSKDMEKHQ

-569 RLKNAMPNQDAT
+569 RLKNSMPNQDT
-581 SNTSQ
+581 PHDMPQS
-586 LKVND
+586 KDND

-637 KSYETGSKEAQKRRE
+637 KSYETGSKEAQTRRE
-652 ARSMVLKSKD
+652 ARSKVLKSKD
-662 DATHFNQRLQADNE
+662 DTTHFNQRLQADNE
-676 QRKQNKQDLD
+676 QRKKNKQDLD

>member
-1 MKKLILGL
+1 MKKFILGL

-89 EDVIKTE
+89 EDVIKAE

-203 RSIKSGGG
+203 KSIKSGGG

-232 STVLS
+232 STVLT

-278 TKAVERPFFLGN
+278 TKAVERPFLLGN
-290 YGVATMADAEKNNDE
+290 YGVATMDDAEKNNDE

-325 AYKNVY
+325 ANKNVY

-471 NSAMNKISMTRAGR
+471 NNAMNKISMTRAGR

-509 KRGKDMKDNF
+509 KRGRDMKDNY

-548 KDYLAKDMAKHQ
+548 KDYLSKDMAKHQ

-569 RLKNAMPNQDAT
+569 RLKTAMPNQDAT

-637 KSYETGSKEAQKRRE
+637 KSYETGSKEAQTRRE
-652 ARSMVLKSKD
+652 SRSKVLKSKD
-662 DATHFNQRLQADNE
+662 DTTHFNQRLQADNE

>member
-1 MKKLILGL
+1 MKKFILGL

-89 EDVIKTE
+89 EDVIKAE

-165 INNVLTSV
+165 INNVLISV

-203 RSIKSGGG
+203 KSIKSGGG

-278 TKAVERPFFLGN
+278 TKAVERPFLLGN

-325 AYKNVY
+325 ANKNVY

-343 AIALMSPVMSVAYGV
+343 AIAFMSPVMSVAYGI
-358 PLLMIG
+358 PLLMVG

-421 SWVGNVTDT
+421 TWVGNVTDT
-430 VIPPTNS
+430 VVPPVDS

-471 NSAMNKISMTRAGR
+471 NNAMNKISMTRAGR

-498 NRMYQGARNGI
+498 NRMHQGARNGI
-509 KRGKDMKDNF
+509 KRGKDMKDNY

-548 KDYLAKDMAKHQ
+548 KDYLSKDMAKHQ

-626 SATEPTGRKPS
+626 SATESTGRKPS

-652 ARSMVLKSKD
+652 ARSKVLKSKD
-662 DATHFNQRLQADNE
+662 DTTHFNQRLQADNA

>member
-1 MKKLILGL
+1 MKKFILGL

-89 EDVIKTE
+89 EDVIKAE

-115 YHQDSSLTDFSS
+115 YHQDSSLTDLSS

-165 INNVLTSV
+165 INNVLISV

-203 RSIKSGGG
+203 KSIKSGGG

-278 TKAVERPFFLGN
+278 TKAVERPFLLGN

-325 AYKNVY
+325 ANKNVY

-343 AIALMSPVMSVAYGV
+343 AIAFMSPVMSVAYGI
-358 PLLMIG
+358 PLLMVG

-421 SWVGNVTDT
+421 TWVGNVTDT
-430 VIPPTNS
+430 VVPPVDS

-471 NSAMNKISMTRAGR
+471 NNAMNKISMTRAGR

-509 KRGKDMKDNF
+509 KRGKDMKDNY

-548 KDYLAKDMAKHQ
+548 KDYLSKDMAKHQ

-626 SATEPTGRKPS
+626 SATESTGRKPS

-652 ARSMVLKSKD
+652 ARSKVLKSKD
-662 DATHFNQRLQADNE
+662 DTTHFNQRLQADNA

>member
-1 MKKLILGL
+1 MKRFILGL

-89 EDVIKTE
+89 EDVIKAE

-165 INNVLTSV
+165 INNVLISV

-203 RSIKSGGG
+203 KSIKSGGG

-278 TKAVERPFFLGN
+278 TKAVERPFLLGN

-325 AYKNVY
+325 ANKNVY

-343 AIALMSPVMSVAYGV
+343 AIGLMSPVMSVAYGV

-421 SWVGNVTDT
+421 SWVGNVTDI

-464 ITGSSVA
+464 IIGSSVA
-471 NSAMNKISMTRAGR
+471 NNAMNKISMTRAGR

-498 NRMYQGARNGI
+498 NRMYQGASNGI
-509 KRGKDMKDNF
+509 KRGRDMKDNY
-519 KDKHSDDF
+519 KDKHSDEF

-548 KDYLAKDMAKHQ
+548 KDYLSKDMAKHQ

-569 RLKNAMPNQDAT
+569 RLKNAMPNQDIPHDT
-581 SNTSQ
+581 PQS
-586 LKVND
+586 KGND

-626 SATEPTGRKPS
+626 SATELKGRKPS

-652 ARSMVLKSKD
+652 ARSKVLKSKD
-662 DATHFNQRLQADNE
+662 DTIHFNQRLQADNE

>member
-1 MKKLILGL
+1 MLIKYCRKLI
-9 AVLVG
+9 
-14 TAFFVPTTQILA
+14 ILA
-26 DNIGNANANSSP
+26 SFLFVLGFAQTQVSANDSSNSNSSVIFDDTTKAIDDAS
-38 LKQKVDEKNGKS
+38 KQAEQAVEEVTNDAEKKS
-50 SSSTTTPKS
+50 GDTSSTSDYT
-59 SLGTNVKNGL
+59 
-69 GKDVKETN
+69 ET
-77 SLKANTSAPAKT
+77 
-89 EDVIKTE
+89 EIKLNLTQHN
-96 LGKPDMDWV
+96 MNWV
-105 NSNILKNYKL
+105 NSHILQNYKF

-127 GAAHIATDLF
+127 GAAHIMTDLF
-137 TAINLDIVYP
+137 TAVNLNIVYP
-147 LFDKALSTM
+147 LFDKSLSTM
-156 FNLTGITTG
+156 FDLTNITDG
-165 INNVLTSV
+165 INKVLGSV
-173 GQYSQKAW
+173 GKYSQKAW
-181 QSDAMKGLL
+181 QSDAMKSLL
-190 YLAFGVGLVWTFA
+190 YLAFGAGLVWTFA
-203 RSIKSGGG
+203 KSIKSGGG
-211 LKSILTLLVIAI
+211 LKSILTILVVAVV
-223 LGSAWVGAG
+223 GSAWVSGG
-232 STVLS
+232 STVLR

-245 AQTAVFVATSN
+245 AQTAVFVATSD
-256 IDNDSFSDTGTSFQ
+256 IDDSGYTSTGDDFQ
-270 ATLRYNYF
+270 GALRYAYF
-278 TKAVERPFFLGN
+278 TKAVERPFLLGN
-290 YGVATMADAEKNNDE
+290 YSVATMADAEKGNDK

-317 DDSTLSEF
+317 TDDVLTEF
-325 AYKNVY
+325 AKNNSY

-343 AIALMSPVMSVAYGV
+343 AIAFMSPVMSVAYGI
-358 PLLMIG
+358 PLLMVG

-373 AILMYYLAP
+373 AILLYYLAP
-382 FTIMISLIPKFA
+382 FTIMISLLPKFA

-421 SWVGNVTDT
+421 SWVGNVTDI

-464 ITGSSVA
+464 IIGSSVA
-471 NSAMNKISMTRAGR
+471 NNAMNKISMTRAGR

-509 KRGKDMKDNF
+509 KRGRDMKDNYKDNY
-519 KDKHSDDF
+519 KDKHSDEF

-548 KDYLAKDMAKHQ
+548 KDYLSKDMAKHQ

-569 RLKNAMPNQDAT
+569 RLKNAMPNQDIPHDT
-581 SNTSQ
+581 PQS
-586 LKVND
+586 KDND
-591 LPDNNGTHSRA
+591 LPDNNGTHSGA

-626 SATEPTGRKPS
+626 SATELTGRKPS

-652 ARSMVLKSKD
+652 ARSKVLKSKD
-662 DATHFNQRLQADNE
+662 DTIHFNQRLQADNE